1 MKKQLLIAAVA
12 ATMATASM
20 ADISIKGS
28 ANIKMAG
35 KDLSTNTFTTQ
46 SSSQNMDV
54 DITGSNGATK
64 VIAHLDIDNA
74 SSTGGTDTS
83 TDGGTINVDKLYM
96 TTAIGSVNVKAGD
109 WSSCV
114 GMVEGVQAC
123 TTTNNSI
130 ALSTTVAGLTV
141 GVSGGMSNDSA
152 NNSFSVSGKVAG
164 LDFKIKDNENTY
176 TNISVKGDVAV
187 GTGTGFYA
195 EHMSRDAAD
204 SDATL
209 VAAHTVVNGVTLK
222 AASYEADTAGVTAGS
237 NNGDIRPLGTSLVGD
252 YHTAHAGTL
261 VGIKDIKG
269 FGINTDVAGNNV
281 NVVVGNYDTTDLNGL
296 DFADIVVTRK
306 LAAGTTLDMSYG
318 KIDTSATA
326 DTTNYGAIINVKF

>member
-12 ATMATASM
+12 ATMTSVAM
-20 ADISIKGS
+20 ADISISGS

-35 KDLSTNTFTTQ
+35 KALSTDAAAVQ
-46 SSSQNMDV
+46 SSSQNMDI

-64 VIAHLDIDNA
+64 VFAHLDIDNA
-74 SSTGGTDTS
+74 ATAGGDETS
-83 TDGGTINVDKLYM
+83 TYGGTINVDKLYM

-141 GVSGGMSNDSA
+141 GVSGSMKNDST

-281 NVVVGNYDTTDLNGL
+281 NVVVGNYDTTALNGL